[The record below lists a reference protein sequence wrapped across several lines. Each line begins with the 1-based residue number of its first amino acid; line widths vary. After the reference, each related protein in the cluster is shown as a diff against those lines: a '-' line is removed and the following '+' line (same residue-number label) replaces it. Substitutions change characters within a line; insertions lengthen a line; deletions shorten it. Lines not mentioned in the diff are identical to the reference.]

1 MKYIQIILLLILL
14 LPLTQCTTGYKLEKS
29 ITELQAQLLTLHD
42 STMNQYGVAINLI
55 DQLKKL
61 DVDSLTITPIDSIR
75 TELDGSIVYMTDWM
89 ANYQQP
95 ETKDSAA
102 WIYLSNQMELL
113 QKLALHQK
121 QNINQGKILLQQNQ
135 KK

>member
-14 LPLTQCTTGYKLEKS
+14 LPLTECTTKYELEKS
-29 ITELQAQLLTLHD
+29 VTTLQSQLLALHD
-42 STMNQYGVAINLI
+42 STMNQYAVAINLI
-55 DQLKKL
+55 DQLKKI
-61 DVDSLTITPIDSIR
+61 DADTMTITSIDSIR
-75 TELDGSIVYMTDWM
+75 TELDGSNIYMTDWM

-102 WIYLSNQMELL
+102 WIYLSKQMELL
-113 QKLALHQK
+113 EKLALHQK
-121 QNINQGKILLQQNQ
+121 QNINQGTILLQQNP